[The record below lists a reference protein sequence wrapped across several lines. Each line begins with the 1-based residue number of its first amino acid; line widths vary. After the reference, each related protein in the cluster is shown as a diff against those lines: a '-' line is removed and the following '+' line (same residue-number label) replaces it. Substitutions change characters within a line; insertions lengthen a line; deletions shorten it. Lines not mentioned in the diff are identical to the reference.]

1 VSGTYSTHNNDNNK
15 KKVTTVMPNLPI
27 RDLGSVGVIT
37 DVDPFNL
44 PISAFTRAKNV
55 RFDQGNVRRSPGF
68 RDITDVT
75 GFTPVFTHGLY
86 NANGYD
92 TVVIVSNDFDIHE
105 FSNGT
110 LSLDFSSG
118 AAASTAQVTATSLAN
133 VQYLN
138 REDTAPI
145 YRTPAMSNFASL
157 VNWPSGFTCAS
168 LRSFGD
174 FLIALNTDEGGSSF
188 PTRVRFSNIALANNA
203 PDSWDETDTTKS
215 AGFNDLAQMDTPII
229 DGATLGSNFLIY
241 SSDQVWLMEFVGG
254 TFIFNFRKLFS
265 DSGIVNQNCVV
276 EVEGKHYVFDQKDIY
291 VTDGVSRQSI
301 VDGRVKDYI
310 FSGIDTSAYTKC
322 FVQYDQSREEIY
334 FCYKSSDD
342 MAEFTNGDGCNRAAV
357 FNYRRN
363 TWSFMDLPN
372 VFAGTSANVN
382 SVATYDSTS
391 LTYDAAGGTYA
402 SQDAGFDRH
411 ILMLGQ
417 ASATDGLTNATLY
430 GLDGI
435 NENSALSQAL
445 NTSATKGVKLERVGI
460 DLDETQMPLTGYK
473 QIRKMVPQFST
484 VASNKVFDVSMGAAD
499 LPNEVPTFETTVHFN
514 SDTQY
519 KIDSRSSG
527 RYLSYKV
534 ETTDVKDFTVSGFD
548 FDVVATGRR

>member
-1 VSGTYSTHNNDNNK
+1 
-15 KKVTTVMPNLPI
+15 MPNLPI

-92 TVVIVSNDFDIHE
+92 TVVIVSNDFDVHE
-105 FSNGT
+105 YSNGA

-118 AAASTAQVTATSLAN
+118 AAASTAQITATSLAN

-145 YRTPAMSNFASL
+145 YRTPSMSNFASL

-276 EVEGKHYVFDQKDIY
+276 
-291 VTDGVSRQSI
+291 
-301 VDGRVKDYI
+301 
-310 FSGIDTSAYTKC
+310 
-322 FVQYDQSREEIY
+322 
-334 FCYKSSDD
+334 
-342 MAEFTNGDGCNRAAV
+342 
-357 FNYRRN
+357 
-363 TWSFMDLPN
+363 
-372 VFAGTSANVN
+372 
-382 SVATYDSTS
+382 
-391 LTYDAAGGTYA
+391 
-402 SQDAGFDRH
+402 
-411 ILMLGQ
+411 
-417 ASATDGLTNATLY
+417 
-430 GLDGI
+430 
-435 NENSALSQAL
+435 
-445 NTSATKGVKLERVGI
+445 
-460 DLDETQMPLTGYK
+460 
-473 QIRKMVPQFST
+473 
-484 VASNKVFDVSMGAAD
+484 
-499 LPNEVPTFETTVHFN
+499 
-514 SDTQY
+514 
-519 KIDSRSSG
+519 
-527 RYLSYKV
+527 
-534 ETTDVKDFTVSGFD
+534 
-548 FDVVATGRR
+548 